1 MRVCYVLLLP
11 LLQFHTA
18 VLGSGR
24 LFDFHA
30 NVTQLLESLRTH
42 VVVIL
47 IGAVV
52 ADDGEVPVVAY
63 LLHGE
68 EDIAQLEG
76 YEAANTSRFKPSYEG
91 DVMATGDGYRQWMSE
106 KNKYDLRTS
115 AGRAAFI
122 QRRGNIV
129 SRPATQRFS
138 WGNLLD
144 KCPNTRRK

>member
-1 MRVCYVLLLP
+1 MPTLSLV
-11 LLQFHTA
+11 QFHTA
-18 VLGSGR
+18 ALGSGR

-42 VVVIL
+42 VIVIMIGVV
-47 IGAVV
+47 A

-63 LLHGE
+63 VLHGE

-106 KNKYDLRTS
+106 MNKYDLRTP
-115 AGRAAFI
+115 AGLAAFI
-122 QRRGNIV
+122 LRRGDIV
-129 SRPATQRFS
+129 SKPATQRFS
-138 WGNLLD
+138 WDNLLD